1 MLKIYIFLFRIFE
14 IVVTCAVLF
23 TTLPLLLFI
32 SIILFL
38 TNKDGIFFPQSRAGY
53 QNRPFLIFK
62 FRTMLDLYD
71 DSNELL
77 PPDLRITK
85 FGKVLRRCKLDELPN
100 LINILKGEMSI
111 VGPRAK
117 LVSEVESRLALSRK
131 RQSMRPGLTG
141 WAQVSGNTKL
151 SIDEMFSLD
160 LWYVENRSL
169 FIDVLIF
176 FKTISVVFC
185 GERRNE
191 TEIIRSLN
199 EFRSFYRDSPNI
211 T

>member
-1 MLKIYIFLFRIFE
+1 
-14 IVVTCAVLF
+14 
-23 TTLPLLLFI
+23 
-32 SIILFL
+32 
-38 TNKDGIFFPQSRAGY
+38 
-53 QNRPFLIFK
+53 
-62 FRTMLDLYD
+62 MLDLYD

>member
-1 MLKIYIFLFRIFE
+1 MKIYIFLFRIFE

>member
-1 MLKIYIFLFRIFE
+1 LKTYLSLFRIVE
-14 IVVTCAVLF
+14 IFTSCAVLLSA
-23 TTLPLLLFI
+23 LPLILFI

-38 TNKDGIFFPQSRAGY
+38 TNKDGIIFPQSRAGY

-62 FRTMLDLYD
+62 FRTMLELYD
-71 DSNELL
+71 DSNKLL

-111 VGPRAK
+111 IGPRAK
-117 LVSEVESRLALSRK
+117 LVSEVESRQDLSDK

-160 LWYVENRSL
+160 LWYVQNRSL
-169 FIDVLIF
+169 FIDILII
-176 FKTISVVFC
+176 FKTILVIFW

-191 TEIIRSLN
+191 TEITRSLN